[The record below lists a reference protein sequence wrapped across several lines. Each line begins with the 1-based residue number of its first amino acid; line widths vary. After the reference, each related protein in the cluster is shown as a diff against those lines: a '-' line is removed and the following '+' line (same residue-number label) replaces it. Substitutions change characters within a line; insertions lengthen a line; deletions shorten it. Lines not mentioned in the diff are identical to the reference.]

1 MKLILSSN
9 PGEACSGS
17 HNVGN
22 VGEAILQN
30 LGERVDLYRDMF

>member
-9 PGEACSGS
+9 LGEACSGS

>member
-9 PGEACSGS
+9 LGEACSGA

-22 VGEAILQN
+22 VGETILHN
-30 LGERVDLYRDMF
+30 LGEREDLYRDML